1 MSKPWSINLSAEV
14 SIPILY
20 EDRAVMAV
28 DKPPGWMLAPESW
41 QRTSRNLQAAL
52 VSSIRTGE
60 FWARPRNLKY
70 LRFVH
75 RLDAET
81 SGVLLLAKSPGAVS
95 AYTRLFENRQV
106 RKTYLAVVTGNPSK
120 ERWISQDRIGPEP
133 GETGRMRVDPRNGK
147 DAETEFRVL
156 QRSGSLA
163 LLEARPRTG
172 RTHQI
177 RVHLSA
183 RKLPVAGDGMYGS
196 VTAVPAFGL
205 RAVALGYED
214 PFTRKRVRIHAS
226 FEEFVRTWG
235 FDPSGFALETR

>member
-60 FWARPRNLKY
+60 FWARSRNLKY

-106 RKTYLAVVTGNPSK
+106 RKTYLAVVTGNPS
-120 ERWISQDRIGPEP
+120 
-133 GETGRMRVDPRNGK
+133 RN
-147 DAETEFRVL
+147 D
-156 QRSGSLA
+156 
-163 LLEARPRTG
+163 
-172 RTHQI
+172 
-177 RVHLSA
+177 
-183 RKLPVAGDGMYGS
+183 GS
-196 VTAVPAFGL
+196 VRTA
-205 RAVALGYED
+205 
-214 PFTRKRVRIHAS
+214 
-226 FEEFVRTWG
+226 
-235 FDPSGFALETR
+235 